1 MVGSYFGGSAVVP
14 GHGEPLQD
22 PTKKGRKRGGRKKG
36 RKEMGWEGGV
46 WNASMRQEG
55 G

>member
-22 PTKKGRKRGGRKKG
+22 PTKKVER
-36 RKEMGWEGGV
+36 EGGGKREEKKWV
-46 WNASMRQEG
+46 GRVVFGMRQ
-55 G
+55 